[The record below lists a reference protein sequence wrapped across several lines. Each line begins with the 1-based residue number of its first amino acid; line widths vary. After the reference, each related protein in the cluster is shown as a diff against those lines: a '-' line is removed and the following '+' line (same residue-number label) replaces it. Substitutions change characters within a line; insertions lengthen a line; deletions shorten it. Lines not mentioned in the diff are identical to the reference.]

1 MGRKSG
7 FNKGWLIVVAVI
19 AASFVLLEK
28 VLPFWF
34 LVVMAVLGISA
45 LLLARL
51 KSYEDKREEER
62 FSAMT
67 KSSKHVAATVT
78 TSNEDVADEPQS
90 AWHDHCDRIEQAW
103 ERGDFDWAR
112 QQLQQIAYSMTDKSV
127 TQEQKYQF
135 TQLMKD
141 FASQDPMYKEVMAI
155 ALPYIMANPGTI
167 QSKIYTQL
175 PNWSQEEVRYVLYFA
190 NELGHIHRIKK
201 GNSYKL
207 MPPGE
212 TVEGEVIDK
221 SNQ

>member
-19 AASFVLLEK
+19 AAAFVLLEK

-34 LVVMAVLGISA
+34 LVVIAVLGISA

-62 FSAMT
+62 FAATT
-67 KSSKHVAATVT
+67 KSSKPVAPTVMA
-78 TSNEDVADEPQS
+78 SNEDVADDQQS

-103 ERGDFDWAR
+103 QRGDFDWAR
-112 QQLQQIAYSMTDKSV
+112 QKLQEISYSMVGKHI
-127 TQEQKYQF
+127 TQEQKHQF